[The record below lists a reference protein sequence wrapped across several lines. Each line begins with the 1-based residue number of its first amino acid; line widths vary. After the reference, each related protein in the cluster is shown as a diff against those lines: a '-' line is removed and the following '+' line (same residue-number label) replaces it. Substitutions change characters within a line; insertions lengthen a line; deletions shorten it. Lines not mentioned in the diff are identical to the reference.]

1 MSSLKRSLIQLHI
14 FVFLA
19 GLTAPIGNLIQ
30 LNGLVLV
37 FYRMFLTVLALLPV
51 YLMQQQL
58 SQVTFK
64 DKIKLMSI
72 GVLIAIHWVCFYGS
86 IKLANV
92 SVALVCISSVGIFTA
107 VLEPF
112 FFKTKLIW
120 NDILIGLLS
129 LVGIL
134 CIFQFDIQFRT
145 GILVGLVSALFA
157 SIFTIINKRLT
168 VQYTTQTIQT
178 FEMLGGFGFLAIV
191 VLCINAYQHNAFVI
205 PKQLDWFWLIILS
218 LVCTVLANYL
228 MLNAL
233 KRISAFTLNVSLNLE
248 PVYGIIIAIVLFQEH
263 KQMGKG
269 FYIGM
274 VLIAISVMLQ
284 MFRVLRQQ
292 KFNKKPFLS

>member
-1 MSSLKRSLIQLHI
+1 MSNFKRSLIQLHV

-30 LNGLVLV
+30 LNGLILV
-37 FYRMFLTVLALLPV
+37 FYRMLLTVVALLPI
-51 YLMQQQL
+51 YMMQQQ
-58 SQVTFK
+58 SSPISFK
-64 DKIKLMSI
+64 DKGKLMLI

-92 SVALVCISSVGIFTA
+92 SIALVCISSVGIFTA
-107 VLEPF
+107 ILEPLI
-112 FFKTKLIW
+112 FKSKLIW

-129 LVGIL
+129 LIGIL
-134 CIFQFDIQFRT
+134 FIFQFDIHFRT
-145 GILVGLVSALFA
+145 GILVGLASALFA

-191 VLCINAYQHNAFVI
+191 ILSINAYQHNAFVI
-205 PKQLDWFWLIILS
+205 PTQRDWFWLIILA
-218 LVCTVLANYL
+218 LVCTVLANHL

-233 KRISAFTLNVSLNLE
+233 KRISAFTLNVTLNLE
-248 PVYGIIIAIVLFQEH
+248 PVYGIIIAILLFQEH

-269 FYIGM
+269 FYIGI

-292 KFNKKPFLS
+292 KSNK

>member
-1 MSSLKRSLIQLHI
+1 MSNFKRSLIQLHV

-30 LNGLVLV
+30 LNGLILV
-37 FYRMFLTVLALLPV
+37 FYRMLLTVVALLPI
-51 YLMQQQL
+51 YMIQQQP
-58 SQVTFK
+58 SPISFK
-64 DKIKLMSI
+64 DKGKLMLI

-92 SVALVCISSVGIFTA
+92 SIALVCISSVGIFTA
-107 VLEPF
+107 ILEPLI
-112 FFKTKLIW
+112 FKSKFIW

-129 LVGIL
+129 LIGIL
-134 CIFQFDIQFRT
+134 FIFQFDIHFRT

-191 VLCINAYQHNAFVI
+191 ILCINAYQHNAFVI
-205 PKQLDWFWLIILS
+205 PTQRDWFWLIILA
-218 LVCTVLANYL
+218 LVCTVLANHL

-233 KRISAFTLNVSLNLE
+233 KRISAFTLNVTLNLE
-248 PVYGIIIAIVLFQEH
+248 PVYGIIIAILLFQEH

-269 FYIGM
+269 FYIGI

-292 KFNKKPFLS
+292 KSNK

>member
-1 MSSLKRSLIQLHI
+1 VSSFKRSLIQLHL

-30 LNGLVLV
+30 LNGLYLV
-37 FYRMFLTVLALLPV
+37 FYRMLLTVLALIPI
-51 YLMQQQL
+51 YLLHQQPTKVPL
-58 SQVTFK
+58 K
-64 DKIKLMSI
+64 DKGKLMLI

-107 VLEPF
+107 VLEPY
-112 FFKTKLIW
+112 FFKTKFIW
-120 NDILIGLLS
+120 NDILVGLLS
-129 LVGIL
+129 LIGIL

-168 VQYTTQTIQT
+168 VQYSTQTIQT
-178 FEMLGGFGFLAIV
+178 FEMLGGFSFLTIV
-191 VLCINAYQHNAFVI
+191 ILCINSYQHNAFVI
-205 PKQLDWFWLIILS
+205 PTQQDWFWLIILS

-248 PVYGIIIAIVLFQEH
+248 PVYGIIIAIVFFQEH

-274 VLIAISVMLQ
+274 SLIAISVMLQ
-284 MFRVLRQQ
+284 MVRVLRQQ
-292 KFNKKPFLS
+292 KSK

>member
-1 MSSLKRSLIQLHI
+1 MSSFKRSLLQLHV

-37 FYRMFLTVLALLPV
+37 FYRMLLTVLVLFPI
-51 YLMQQQL
+51 YLMYQNKA
-58 SQVTFK
+58 QVPLK
-64 DKIKLMSI
+64 EKAKLMLI

-107 VLEPF
+107 FLEPIF
-112 FFKTKLIW
+112 LKTKFIW
-120 NDILIGLLS
+120 NDIYIGLLS
-129 LVGIL
+129 LIGIFF
-134 CIFQFDIQFRT
+134 IFQFDIHFRT

-168 VQYTTQTIQT
+168 TEHSTQTIQT
-178 FEMLGGFGFLAIV
+178 FEMMGGLGFLTMVILAI
-191 VLCINAYQHNAFVI
+191 NTYQQSSFI
-205 PKQLDWFWLIILS
+205 LPTSKDWFWLIILA
-218 LVCTVLANYL
+218 LVCTVLANHL

-233 KRISAFTLNVSLNLE
+233 KKISAFTMNVTLNLE
-248 PVYGIIIAIVLFQEH
+248 PVYGIMIAILLFQEQ

-269 FYIGM
+269 FYIGI
-274 VLIAISVMLQ
+274 VLIAVSVLLQ
-284 MFRVLRQQ
+284 MIRVLRQQ
-292 KFNKKPFLS
+292 NHK

>member
-1 MSSLKRSLIQLHI
+1 VSSFKRSLIQLHL

-30 LNGLVLV
+30 LNGLYLV
-37 FYRMFLTVLALLPV
+37 FYRMLLTVIALFPI
-51 YLMQQQL
+51 YLFNYQL
-58 SQVTFK
+58 NKVSLK
-64 DKIKLMSI
+64 EKGKLMLI

-107 VLEPF
+107 LLEPY

-145 GILVGLVSALFA
+145 GILVGLISALFA

-191 VLCINAYQHNAFVI
+191 VLCINAFQHSAFTM
-205 PKQLDWFWLIILS
+205 PTQGDWFWLIILS
-218 LVCTVLANYL
+218 LACTVLANYL

-233 KRISAFTLNVSLNLE
+233 KKISAFTLNVSLNLE
-248 PVYGIIIAIVLFQEH
+248 PVYGILIAIVLFQEH
-263 KQMGKG
+263 KQMGMG

-292 KFNKKPFLS
+292 KSNK